1 MAQPKNDSKVSVE
14 RMRALLARWQQSLEL
29 HTRYLKLADAYYWHV
44 QPWPPH
50 ERPAAWIVR
59 LARQKVTEL
68 ARALE
73 EHCERGDRQF
83 AVGLEQMVFLAN
95 LVGLQ
100 PAGRHVPLAD
110 PQTERREMLQTG
122 DTTTREQARPR
133 PPRASTR
140 PARSTRSSSTTIR
153 AVRAPSAVRA
163 PVAANAPTP
172 PSAAARQVIEDAV
185 RLLQWGRKWH
195 ELGELIGRLH
205 GRPPVGEARR
215 TLRTH
220 RAQIEAAAALAAR

>member
-1 MAQPKNDSKVSVE
+1 MAQPKDDSKVSVE

-50 ERPAAWIVR
+50 ERPIAWVVR

-68 ARALE
+68 ARSLE
-73 EHCERGDRQF
+73 EHCARGDRQF

-100 PAGRHVPLAD
+100 PAERHVPLAD
-110 PQTERREMLQTG
+110 PQTERREMLQSG
-122 DTTTREQARPR
+122 DTATREQPRPR
-133 PPRASTR
+133 PARAGAR
-140 PARSTRSSSTTIR
+140 QARSSRSSTAMR
-153 AVRAPSAVRA
+153 AAR
-163 PVAANAPTP
+163 AANVASAPTP
-172 PSAAARQVIEDAV
+172 LNAAARQVIEDAV

-205 GRPPVGEARR
+205 GRPSVGEARR
-215 TLRTH
+215 ILRTN
-220 RAQIEAAAALAAR
+220 RAQIEAAVAAIP

>member
-1 MAQPKNDSKVSVE
+1 MAQSKDDTKISVE

-29 HTRYLKLADAYYWHV
+29 HTHYLKLADAYYWHV

-50 ERPAAWIVR
+50 ERPAAWVVR

-73 EHCERGDRQF
+73 EHCGRGDRQF

-100 PAGRHVPLAD
+100 PAGRHIPLAD
-110 PQTERREMLQTG
+110 PQTERREMLPSG
-122 DTTTREQARPR
+122 DTATGEQLRPR
-133 PPRASTR
+133 PARGGTR
-140 PARSTRSSSTTIR
+140 QARSARSSTTIR
-153 AVRAPSAVRA
+153 ALRAAGSASAASA
-163 PVAANAPTP
+163 PAA

-215 TLRTH
+215 MLRAH
-220 RAQIEAAAALAAR
+220 RAQIEAAAAAAPR

>member
-1 MAQPKNDSKVSVE
+1 MAHSKDDSKISVE

-44 QPWPPH
+44 QPWTPH
-50 ERPAAWIVR
+50 ERPAAWVVR

-68 ARALE
+68 TRALE
-73 EHCERGDRQF
+73 EHCGRGDRQF

-110 PQTERREMLQTG
+110 PQTERREMLQSG
-122 DTTTREQARPR
+122 DTATREQARPR
-133 PPRASTR
+133 PPRGGAR
-140 PARSTRSSSTTIR
+140 QARSGRSSTTLR
-153 AVRAPSAVRA
+153 ALRAASSASAAGSASAASAASA
-163 PVAANAPTP
+163 PAA

-185 RLLQWGRKWH
+185 RLLQWGR
-195 ELGELIGRLH
+195 
-205 GRPPVGEARR
+205 
-215 TLRTH
+215 
-220 RAQIEAAAALAAR
+220 

>member
-1 MAQPKNDSKVSVE
+1 MAQPKDDSIVSVE
-14 RMRALLARWQQSLEL
+14 RMRALLARWEQSLEL

-50 ERPAAWIVR
+50 ERPMAWVVR
-59 LARQKVTEL
+59 LARQKIAEL
-68 ARALE
+68 ARSLE
-73 EHCERGDRQF
+73 EHCARGDRQF

-110 PQTERREMLQTG
+110 PQTERREMLQSG
-122 DTTTREQARPR
+122 DTVTREQPRPR
-133 PPRASTR
+133 PPRGGAR
-140 PARSTRSSSTTIR
+140 QARSTRGSTAIR
-153 AVRAPSAVRA
+153 ALRTAR
-163 PVAANAPTP
+163 AANAASAPAP
-172 PSAAARQVIEDAV
+172 PSAAAQQVIEDAI

-205 GRPPVGEARR
+205 ARPSVGEARR
-215 TLRTH
+215 ILRTN
-220 RAQIEAAAALAAR
+220 RAQIEAAAALAH